1 MISVVAA
8 IVLTACSNA
17 ADHGSSSHMDSA
29 ANAAGSDTTLQPNG
43 ITNGSVIST
52 DTNSMKNATRGAND
66 STK

>member
-1 MISVVAA
+1 MISVVIA
-8 IVLTACSNA
+8 IVLTACSNT
-17 ADHGSSSHMDSA
+17 ADHGSSHIDSA